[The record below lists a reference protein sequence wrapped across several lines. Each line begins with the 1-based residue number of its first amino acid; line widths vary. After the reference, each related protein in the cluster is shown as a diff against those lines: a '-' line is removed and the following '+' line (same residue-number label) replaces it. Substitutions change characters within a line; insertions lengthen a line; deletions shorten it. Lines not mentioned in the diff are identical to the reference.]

1 LTQNGHRDVFQF
13 ALQQTVGRLLD
24 HSSAIESTPDG
35 TSMPI
40 TFVVL
45 RLITS
50 PNFVGT

>member
-1 LTQNGHRDVFQF
+1 MSFNLRCNK
-13 ALQQTVGRLLD
+13 RLD
-24 HSSAIESTPDG
+24 AYSITSSAIESTPDG